1 MELIAAILIAG
12 PLGYYVQTRT
22 RVRGIAIYLV
32 VWAVI
37 FPIQTAVVHAEN
49 PDDIEPLY
57 FVVNAVILVVGIA
70 LNTLGARLR
79 ARRRRAVSA

>member
-1 MELIAAILIAG
+1 MELIAAILLAG
-12 PLGYYVQTRT
+12 PLGYFVQSRR

-32 VWAVI
+32 LWAVI

-49 PDDIEPLY
+49 ADDIEPMY
-57 FVVNAVILVVGIA
+57 FVVNAVILAGGIG

-79 ARRRRAVSA
+79 ERRQRVVSP